1 MSDEYSVFPASTE
14 ADSAST
20 EQTGERRDIGDYACS
35 SCGWKSTDES
45 RPLSRG
51 LKIGCPLCGKEARF
65 TGTHPAPV
73 PPVAQ
78 PEADPYEGRRV
89 SDSALRLVEE
99 IRTRLADSGFTNDLV
114 FQLAENLLEQERK
127 QKEQRQSAGHT
138 VECDVWIRADAICTC
153 GDGTTTPTTTAVE
166 DVVREIMD
174 HFLSVEIDELPDSR
188 TVRAILSRYLPAQQP
203 EVEAMGH
210 ITSFLDLT
218 FIARNGRVMS
228 TPEIIARIKEVSAE
242 LDQLR
247 ESADEIERLKGEVE
261 RLTAKYREYEQNY
274 ILPCFRWADEI
285 GFDLR
290 EAVKDNTGKNCVE
303 LLVAELRRRDTTAR
317 RDAIGECVQLSI
329 PTCGDCPFVDH
340 SGAFTEGGAK
350 SICGHRNALGTF
362 TEHVVG
368 EDRYHWKHRVV
379 DSGTAPPP
387 QCPIRVAALEQLK
400 GEGSESS

>member
-1 MSDEYSVFPASTE
+1 
-14 ADSAST
+14 
-20 EQTGERRDIGDYACS
+20 
-35 SCGWKSTDES
+35 
-45 RPLSRG
+45 
-51 LKIGCPLCGKEARF
+51 
-65 TGTHPAPV
+65 
-73 PPVAQ
+73 
-78 PEADPYEGRRV
+78 
-89 SDSALRLVEE
+89 
-99 IRTRLADSGFTNDLV
+99 
-114 FQLAENLLEQERK
+114 
-127 QKEQRQSAGHT
+127 
-138 VECDVWIRADAICTC
+138 
-153 GDGTTTPTTTAVE
+153 
-166 DVVREIMD
+166 MD

-317 RDAIGECVQLSI
+317 ADAIGECANAVRTMTDLDYSD
-329 PTCGDCPFVDH
+329 GDGLRTIDPR
-340 SGAFTEGGAK
+340 GLREIAT
-350 SICGHRNALGTF
+350 T
-362 TEHVVG
+362 
-368 EDRYHWKHRVV
+368 
-379 DSGTAPPP
+379 
-387 QCPIRVAALEQLK
+387 LEQLK